1 MFENTIKIHVTGKN
15 IERFIQRLY
24 NEKIELLNIKYINYK
39 EIEIK
44 INKNDLEHINKIKTI
59 YKIEITELLGINKL
73 KYLIKKN
80 IHLII
85 SILISFIIIIFLS
98 NVIFK
103 VEVIHSSKELREL
116 IINELEEKGIKEKSL
131 VKNYNQIQNIKK
143 EILEKYK
150 DKIEWL
156 EIERSGV
163 KYIVRVEERIITEQN
178 SENTPSN
185 IVAKKDAIIK
195 DIDAIKGEVV
205 KNINDYVKKGDT
217 IITGEIKLYEEL
229 KNNVSAKGNVY
240 GEVWYQASIE
250 YPMNYYE
257 EKTTGKNKKILSI
270 TLLNK
275 RLELFSFHKF
285 ETKKIKE
292 QIIYQNK
299 LIPFKIAKEYQEE
312 TIIIDE
318 QLIEEEAFN
327 KAIQKVEE
335 KINSNLKG
343 KEKILNIKCLKKEIK
358 DSTIILDLFI
368 SVLEDITEVKNIEI
382 GDINVGDNT

>member
-1 MFENTIKIHVTGKN
+1 MSDSIWVEVETNNYSRFLLKCQSLNINIYKVIEKDNLLIKILYKDFNKLNKIWFIKCHIVSYEGKRKIRN
-15 IERFIQRLY
+15 IL
-24 NEKIELLNIKYINYK
+24 LLNRV
-39 EIEIK
+39 
-44 INKNDLEHINKIKTI
+44 
-59 YKIEITELLGINKL
+59 
-73 KYLIKKN
+73 
-80 IHLII
+80 
-85 SILISFIIIIFLS
+85 FIIGLVYGIVMCYVASNIIV
-98 NVIFK
+98 NVK
-103 VEVIHSSKELREL
+103 VIHSDKEIREL
-116 IINELEEKGIKEKSL
+116 VTSLLYEKGIKKNSFRKSYGEL
-131 VKNYNQIQNIKK
+131 EQIKK
-143 EILEKYK
+143 DILLNNK
-150 DKIEWL
+150 DKLEWL

-275 RLELFSFHKF
+275 KLELFSFHKF

-299 LIPFKIAKEYQEE
+299 LIPFTIAKEYQEE

-318 QLIEEEAFN
+318 QLNEEEAFN

>member
-318 QLIEEEAFN
+318 QLSEEEAFN

>member
-185 IVAKKDAIIK
+185 
-195 DIDAIKGEVV
+195 
-205 KNINDYVKKGDT
+205 T
-217 IITGEIKLYEEL
+217 FFT
-229 KNNVSAKGNVY
+229 
-240 GEVWYQASIE
+240 
-250 YPMNYYE
+250 
-257 EKTTGKNKKILSI
+257 
-270 TLLNK
+270 
-275 RLELFSFHKF
+275 
-285 ETKKIKE
+285 
-292 QIIYQNK
+292 
-299 LIPFKIAKEYQEE
+299 
-312 TIIIDE
+312 
-318 QLIEEEAFN
+318 
-327 KAIQKVEE
+327 
-335 KINSNLKG
+335 
-343 KEKILNIKCLKKEIK
+343 
-358 DSTIILDLFI
+358 
-368 SVLEDITEVKNIEI
+368 
-382 GDINVGDNT
+382 

>member
-59 YKIEITELLGINKL
+59 YEIEITELLGINKL

-318 QLIEEEAFN
+318 QLSEEEAFN